1 MTTQHGKIYQMVEQE
16 INELKSTIRH
26 LPNPQRQEAIESV
39 RFADYLKAKIQ
50 QLEPVWIPVSDKL
63 PENSNDILLR

>member
-1 MTTQHGKIYQMVEQE
+1 MKTHGKIYQMVEQE

-50 QLEPVWIPVSDKL
+50 QLEPV
-63 PENSNDILLR
+63 